1 MATRADSWIFKW
13 CFDFKGWQPKRM
25 GPRGSKDL
33 FPLLF
38 PSHRPDPHHGL
49 DPPRDMVENQN

>member
-33 FPLLF
+33 FPPLLPF
-38 PSHRPDPHHGL
+38 HRPDPAVG
-49 DPPRDMVENQN
+49 